1 MSERNQTREQ
11 AFGEAPDRM
20 YVDWRP
26 GLGVTQGPLTADR
39 QGWVRADLHDALQ
52 AENARLREALDSL
65 TDAVT
70 ASDRFGDRA
79 LAITGPTGNLK
90 WLIEAT
96 DEARAALEKPTP

>member
-1 MSERNQTREQ
+1 MTNTFDRLNQVLW
-11 AFGEAPDRM
+11 EAANGPIPD
-20 YVDWRP
+20 DILDQP
-26 GLGVTQGPLTADR
+26 ADDNDTI
-39 QGWVRADLHDALQ
+39 ATLQ

>member
-52 AENARLREALDSL
+52 AENARLREALIEIIRI
-65 TDAVT
+65 
-70 ASDRFGDRA
+70 SDRDHDAWTR
-79 LAITGPTGNLK
+79 
-90 WLIEAT
+90 
-96 DEARAALEKPTP
+96 ARAALGAEKLTP